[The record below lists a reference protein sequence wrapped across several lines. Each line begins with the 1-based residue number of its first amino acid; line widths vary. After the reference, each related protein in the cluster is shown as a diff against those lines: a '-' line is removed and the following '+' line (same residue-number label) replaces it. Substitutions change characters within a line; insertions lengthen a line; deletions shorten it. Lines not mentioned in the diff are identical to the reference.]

1 MSDSLNYRFL
11 ATPIGHL
18 RLVSNGRALV
28 RIEFQNRH
36 GDDGRERG
44 DPVLEQAAR
53 ELQEYFAGE
62 RQTFRVPLEAE
73 GSAFQQAVWSAL
85 KKIPYGALRSYRDI
99 AEQLGN
105 RRAVR
110 AVGAAN
116 GRNPIPIIVPCHRV
130 VGSDGKLT
138 GFAGGLPTKRALLDL
153 EGVRGNWSEES

>member
-1 MSDSLNYRFL
+1 
-11 ATPIGHL
+11 
-18 RLVSNGRALV
+18 V
-28 RIEFQNRH
+28 RVEFQKRH
-36 GDDGRERG
+36 GDDGRERT
-44 DPVLEQAAR
+44 DLVLEQAAR

-73 GSAFQQAVWSAL
+73 GSAFQQAVWSVL
-85 KKIPYGALRSYRDI
+85 RKIPYGALRSYRDI

-105 RRAVR
+105 RQAVR

-153 EGVRGNWSEES
+153 EGVRGNWSEDS

>member
-28 RIEFQNRH
+28 RIEFQSQH
-36 GDDGRERG
+36 GSDGCERT

-53 ELQEYFAGE
+53 ELQEYFTAE
-62 RQTFRVPLEAE
+62 RKTFDVPLEAQ
-73 GSAFQQAVWSAL
+73 GSAFQQAVWRAL
-85 KKIPYGALRSYRDI
+85 RNIPYGVLRSYREI

-105 RRAVR
+105 RQAVR

-130 VGSDGKLT
+130 VGSDGRLT
-138 GFAGGLPTKRALLDL
+138 GFAGGLPTKRALLEL
-153 EGVRGNWSEES
+153 EGARGSWSQGS